1 MKFLNMLAAVF
12 DRILGCMALIA
23 AILLTFTMLSVTTD
37 VVMRYVLDRPML
49 WVVEITEYILLWIP
63 FMGAAWL
70 LKHDGHVK
78 VDILLSRLNP
88 RVQTRLSTITSL
100 LGMMICLVLVW
111 YGIKVTW
118 NYFIEGRYVYSPL
131 SIPTAY
137 VMGIVPLGSFVLLI
151 QFIRRTYKL
160 IREARGLRVKEG
172 VEEETISLSGGV

>member
-12 DRILGCMALIA
+12 DRILGSMALIA
-23 AILLTFTMLSVTTD
+23 AVLLTFTMLSVTTD

-49 WVVEITEYILLWIP
+49 WVVEITEYILMWIP
-63 FMGAAWL
+63 FLGAAWL

-88 RVQTRLSTITSL
+88 RIQALLSTVTSIV
-100 LGMMICLVLVW
+100 GVIICLILVW
-111 YGIKVTW
+111 YGVKVTW
-118 NYFIEGRYVYSPL
+118 NYLIEGRYVYSSL

-137 VMGIVPLGSFVLLI
+137 VMGIVPLGSFMLLI
-151 QFIRRTYKL
+151 QFIRRSYKL

-172 VEEETISLSGGV
+172 VEQATISLSRGV